1 MLTTAAPGLMLWL
14 PLAQAAGERGIGH
27 IDLGAG
33 QDTYKFG
40 LSNDSY
46 LVAGGA
52 VWVSRAETAAR
63 KTFRRLRAVKADHSL
78 LK

>member
-1 MLTTAAPGLMLWL
+1 MLWL
-14 PLAQAAGERGIGH
+14 PLAKAAEERGISQ

-46 LVAGGA
+46 MVAGGA

-63 KTFRRLRAVKADHSL
+63 KIYRRLRSPSNSRET
-78 LK
+78 